1 LTKDCPASVP
11 KLSLAELYAL
21 LAAFIVGV
29 YNQRPHSQIGEA
41 PHVAWLGKGWLP
53 RLPENCLDT
62 HDAALQPPRRGSHAR
77 RG

>member
-1 LTKDCPASVP
+1 M
-11 KLSLAELYAL
+11 SLAELDAL

-53 RLPENCLDT
+53 RLPENHASIRTTQLYNRPAEEATLDEVE
-62 HDAALQPPRRGSHAR
+62 RNFV
-77 RG
+77 